1 MSGEDTTGSAR
12 LAAAM
17 EAEVGRLRRENER
30 LRARDAVL
38 TSWARATA
46 CIYPLPR
53 TLHERVLELLR
64 ESKEE
69 GGGPC

>member
-1 MSGEDTTGSAR
+1 MSEDTGSAR
-12 LAAAM
+12 LAAAL
-17 EAEVGRLRRENER
+17 EHEVARLRLEVEL

-38 TSWARATA
+38 TAWARATA

-64 ESKEE
+64 GSQEQ